1 MSAAVSCL
9 LQGNSVRE
17 GLSDA
22 EIARAHASGTAP
34 LWVDI
39 DSRIDEQWR
48 MLSEVFH
55 FHPLPIED
63 TRSPH
68 GRVKIEEYPGF
79 LFMVVRETDFDAATP
94 DPYDLAF
101 QNVCLF
107 LGRSYVVTVHAGES
121 PAIATVLDRVRAG
134 ADPLRG
140 GADHLAYQVLDSVV
154 DHYFPLL
161 DQIDAFVD
169 DLEEHILGGA
179 RVVLDSVFHLRR
191 TLAQL
196 RRHVAPAREVMATL
210 ANRPSPYLRPETQV
224 YFRDVYDH
232 VVRELEAV
240 ETYRDLLSGAMET
253 YFSVISNRMNEV
265 IKVISI
271 IGTVIL
277 PPTLIASIYGMNFR
291 VMPLTQHSLGFW
303 YALLMMTAVSVGFVW
318 YLMWKRWM

>member
-9 LQGNSVRE
+9 LEGDTVRE
-17 GLSDA
+17 GLPDA
-22 EIARAHASGTAP
+22 EIARVHERGTAP
-34 LWVDI
+34 FWVDI
-39 DSRIDEQWR
+39 DARVDEQWR
-48 MLSEVFH
+48 MLADVFH

-63 TRSPH
+63 TRSPM

-79 LFMVVRETDFDAATP
+79 LFMVVRETDFDVGTP

-101 QNVCLF
+101 QNICVF
-107 LGRSYVVTVHAGES
+107 LGRNFVVTVHAGES

-134 ADPLRG
+134 AEPLRNG
-140 GADHLAYQVLDSVV
+140 PDHLAYHVLDSVV

-169 DLEEHILGGA
+169 DLEEHILGGE
-179 RVVLDSVFHLRR
+179 RMVLDSVFHLRR
-191 TLAQL
+191 ALAQL

-210 ANRPSPYLRPETQV
+210 ANRPSEYLRPETQV

-291 VMPLTQHSLGFW
+291 VMPLTQLGLGFW
-303 YALLMMTAVSVGFVW
+303 YALLMMAGVSLGFVW